1 MFNENLIAR
10 FGSRQSQFLGR
21 TFYQSR
27 IWSSTHERAAPAF
40 ERTLSSRSLNS
51 RSLNNSMFINNSVC
65 RKYCRC
71 RDKLMLDIILLCS
84 VFLLGHRDAVSD
96 HYFTL
101 VTSGTVL
108 ILSVFVYL
116 LLSKITRKQLQ

>member
-1 MFNENLIAR
+1 
-10 FGSRQSQFLGR
+10 
-21 TFYQSR
+21 
-27 IWSSTHERAAPAF
+27 
-40 ERTLSSRSLNS
+40 
-51 RSLNNSMFINNSVC
+51 
-65 RKYCRC
+65 
-71 RDKLMLDIILLCS
+71 MLDIILLCS